1 MEGVHDLGGMHGF
14 GSVGAVAEPDEPV
27 FHEAWEGRT
36 FGLMMATA
44 GKGRRGATLRADIE
58 AMPPA
63 DYLAASYY
71 ERWAYGLEQALVARG
86 VLTREEIDGRV
97 ADAAA
102 PEPTVD
108 EQFSARLLRG
118 LQRKDHD
125 WPAAPTAGFAAGDR
139 VTVRRMAPVEHHRCP
154 RYLRGVAGTVTR
166 VAGGFPRPGGGDP
179 SEALYTVRFDMA
191 DLWGDDAETG
201 SLYVDLWE
209 GYLT

>member
-1 MEGVHDLGGMHGF
+1 VEGVHDLGGLHGF
-14 GSVGAVAEPDEPV
+14 GSVAAEAESDEPV
-27 FHEAWEGRT
+27 FHEVWEGRT

-44 GKGRRGATLRADIE
+44 GKGLRGATLRADIE

-63 DYLAASYY
+63 EYLASSYY
-71 ERWAYGLEQALVARG
+71 ERWAYGLERALVERG
-86 VLTREEIDGRV
+86 VLARAEIDGRA

-108 EQFSARLLRG
+108 EHYAARLLRG

-125 WPAAPTAGFAAGDR
+125 WPAAPTARFAAGDR

-154 RYLRGVAGTVTR
+154 RYLRGAAGTVTW
-166 VAGGFPRPGGGDP
+166 VAGGFPRPGGTDP

-191 DLWGDDAETG
+191 ELWGEDAEAG